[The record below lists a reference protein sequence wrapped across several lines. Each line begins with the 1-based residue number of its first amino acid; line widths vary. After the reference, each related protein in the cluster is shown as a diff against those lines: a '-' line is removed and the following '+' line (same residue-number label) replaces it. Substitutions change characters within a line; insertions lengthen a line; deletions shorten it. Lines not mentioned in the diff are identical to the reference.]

1 MKRLY
6 TYLKDIWYT
15 FCLELH
21 RIFNDTGV
29 LVIFFAAGL
38 LYPLLYSSIYHKNNL
53 EDVPVAVVD
62 EDDSADSRRFINKLD
77 ATPDVKV
84 AYHCVTMSEA
94 EKLFRQH
101 KVHGVIYFPNDYSSK
116 LANLEQAYMS
126 LYCDMSSFLYY
137 RSVYMGTN
145 FVMLDEMKSIGIK
158 RYNLKGMNGE
168 DAAKLVEALPYEG
181 VDLFLSSQGFSCFL
195 LPAILIL
202 ILHQTL
208 VIGVAMLCGTA
219 YEEGKHFLP
228 KRLRHRGVHRVVL
241 GRSTAYLVIYAGLA
255 AYGMILIPHLFHL
268 PQMASVT
275 TLFYFAL
282 PFLLAT
288 TFFALTIG
296 NFIRN
301 RETGVIYLAPLT
313 VILLFI
319 SGFAWPQS
327 NVPLFWQ
334 WVGYIFPS
342 TFAIKGYVSINTM
355 GATLAQI
362 RPLLVGLWVQ
372 AGAYFLT
379 AILAIKWSRSRRMS
393 RIN

>member
-1 MKRLY
+1 MNRLFN
-6 TYLKDIWYT
+6 YLKDIWYT

-21 RIFNDTGV
+21 RIFSDTGV

-38 LYPLLYSSIYHKNNL
+38 IYPPLYSSIYHKNNL

-62 EDDSADSRRFINKLD
+62 EDDSVDSRRFINKLD

-84 AYHCVTMSEA
+84 AYHCVTMDEA
-94 EKLFRQH
+94 EKLFRKH
-101 KVHGVIYFPNDYSSK
+101 KVHGIVYFPNDYSRK

-137 RSVYMGTN
+137 RSVYIGTN
-145 FVMLDEMKSIGIK
+145 FVMLDEMKSIGLK
-158 RYNLKGMNGE
+158 RYSLKGMNGE
-168 DAAKLVEALPYEG
+168 DASKLVEAIPYEG
-181 VDLFLSSQGFSCFL
+181 VDLFLPSQGFSSFL
-195 LPAILIL
+195 LPAVLIL

-219 YEEGKHFLP
+219 YEEGKRFLP
-228 KRLRHRGVHRVVL
+228 GKLRRYGVHRVVI
-241 GRSTAYLVIYAGLA
+241 GRSLAYLVIYAGLSV
-255 AYGMILIPHLFHL
+255 YGLVLIPHLFHL
-268 PQMASVT
+268 LQMASLT
-275 TLFYFAL
+275 TLFYFIL
-282 PFLLAT
+282 PFLMAT
-288 TFFALTIG
+288 TGFALTIG

-301 RETGVIYLAPLT
+301 RETGIIYLAPLT

-327 NVPLFWQ
+327 NIPEFWQ

-362 RPLLVGLWVQ
+362 RPLLIGMWVQ
-372 AGAYFLT
+372 AGVYFLT
-379 AILAIKWSRSRRMS
+379 SIFALRWSRSRRLS